1 MTPQQMAQIHAQCFS
16 QPRPWSVQEFIDLL
30 ESNTVYQCAREQGF
44 ALGRIAG
51 PEVELLTLAVDPEHR
66 RQGVAQ
72 ALMKDFETQAKARG
86 ASDAFLEVA
95 QDNTAATALYQQ
107 LGFTQAGY
115 RKDYYAGPKG
125 IRICALVMT
134 KTL

>member
-1 MTPQQMAQIHAQCFS
+1 MAQIHAQCFK
-16 QPRPWSVQEFIDLL
+16 QPRPWTAQEFTELMD
-30 ESNTVYQCAREQGF
+30 SDSVYLCTSEHGF

-72 ALMKDFETQAKARG
+72 ALMEDFEAKACG
-86 ASDAFLEVA
+86 ATDAFLEVA
-95 QDNTAATALYQQ
+95 ADNDAAIALYQQ
-107 LGFTQAGY
+107 FGFTQAGY
-115 RKDYYAGPKG
+115 RKDYYSGPKG
-125 IRICALVMT
+125 IRICALVMA

>member
-1 MTPQQMAQIHAQCFS
+1 MTPEHMAQIHAQCFD
-16 QPRPWSVQEFIDLL
+16 QPRPWSMQEFTDLL
-30 ESNTVYQCAREQGF
+30 ASDTVYQCAGEHGF

-51 PEVELLTLAVDPEHR
+51 PEVELLTIAVTPEHR

-72 ALMKDFETQAKARG
+72 ALMADFEAQAKARG
-86 ASDAFLEVA
+86 AAEAFLEVA
-95 QDNTAATALYQQ
+95 ADNDAASALYQRF
-107 LGFTQAGY
+107 GFTQAGY

-134 KTL
+134 KVL